1 MQSSKKNSKGRSRV
15 TPGIRRGFPND
26 CRPKVEGRMCGYLR
40 STDEQPRKK
49 MRLSELGVYGLHFK
63 VQAPLNTRQ
72 QPNGDEVDLW
82 RGYEG
87 AR

>member
-1 MQSSKKNSKGRSRV
+1 
-15 TPGIRRGFPND
+15 
-26 CRPKVEGRMCGYLR
+26 
-40 STDEQPRKK
+40 